1 MRRCKLRYEAVQI
14 EAGEAVQIEAQA
26 WRTTCGPVP
35 SSEQGLAPHGV
46 EAVQIEEPTR
56 VLGRVIRDPSNT
68 RLPATAWPRQT
79 LAVMYATQRPLP
91 ESGRGDYDPPFAG
104 SNSGKDEG
112 RLLVLMQGP
121 SRNDGWW
128 CRLGCRAR
136 SFLPRVHLNIRESG
150 VRGRDPP
157 AEEITETVISRDEWY
172 LRVGLS
178 LFG

>member
-1 MRRCKLRYEAVQI
+1 MRTEAVQI
-14 EAGEAVQIEAQA
+14 EMQAGPGLCPRAGPGPGGGEAE
-26 WRTTCGPVP
+26 
-35 SSEQGLAPHGV
+35 
-46 EAVQIEEPTR
+46 QIEEQALVPER
-56 VLGRVIRDPSNT
+56 VNQDPSGT
-68 RLPATAWPRQT
+68 HLPATAWPRQM

-104 SNSGKDEG
+104 SNGGEDEG
-112 RLLVLMQGP
+112 RLLALMQGP

-136 SFLPRVHLNIRESG
+136 SFLPRVHLSIRKSG

-157 AEEITETVISRDEWY
+157 DEEITETVISRDEWY

-178 LFG
+178 LFGTGRMLSASAGEITN

>member
-1 MRRCKLRYEAVQI
+1 MRYERPCKLR
-14 EAGEAVQIEAQA
+14 
-26 WRTTCGPVP
+26 RKHGPGP
-35 SSEQGLAPHGV
+35 SSEQGLAPGGG

-104 SNSGKDEG
+104 SNGDEG
-112 RLLVLMQGP
+112 RLLALELGSP
-121 SRNDGWW
+121 RYNGWW

-136 SFLPRVHLNIRESG
+136 SFLPRVHLSMGKSG

-157 AEEITETVISRDEWY
+157 GEEITETVISRGE
-172 LRVGLS
+172 
-178 LFG
+178 

>member
-1 MRRCKLRYEAVQI
+1 MQI
-14 EAGEAVQIEAQA
+14 EMQAGP
-26 WRTTCGPVP
+26 GP
-35 SSEQGLAPHGV
+35 SSEQGLAPGGG

-104 SNSGKDEG
+104 NNGGEDEG
-112 RLLVLMQGP
+112 RLLALMQGP

-136 SFLPRVHLNIRESG
+136 SFLPRVHLSISKSG
-150 VRGRDPP
+150 VRGAGPP
-157 AEEITETVISRDEWY
+157 GRGDN
-172 LRVGLS
+172 
-178 LFG
+178 

>member
-1 MRRCKLRYEAVQI
+1 MQNEASEAVQL
-14 EAGEAVQIEAQA
+14 ETQAGP
-26 WRTTCGPVP
+26 GP
-35 SSEQGLAPHGV
+35 SSEQGLAPGGG

-56 VLGRVIRDPSNT
+56 ALGRVIRDPPNA

-91 ESGRGDYDPPFAG
+91 ESVRGDYDPPFAG
-104 SNSGKDEG
+104 SNGGKGEG
-112 RLLVLMQGP
+112 RLLALMQGP
-121 SRNDGWW
+121 SRNNGWW

-136 SFLPRVHLNIRESG
+136 SFLPRVHLSIRKSG

-157 AEEITETVISRDEWY
+157 DEEITETVISRDEWY